1 MAKPLNWESRI
12 GRRVR
17 LRDLHVLFAVVQH
30 GSMAGAGVHL
40 GISQSAVSQAIATL
54 EHALAVRLLDRTP
67 RGVEPTM
74 YGNALI
80 RRGQAA
86 FDELRLGVKDIEFL
100 ADPAAGEVRIGCS
113 ESISAGILPPI
124 IERLSGR
131 YPRMAFEV
139 SPSNAFRLEFPELRE
154 RTADVAFSILSR
166 PLLAQIAEDLKAE
179 VLFDDRICLAVGQ
192 QSPWARRRKIDLADL
207 VDASWIMPS
216 TGAPGEAAVMEAFKT
231 RGLPPPRVVVRG
243 RRGVGAGDRVVA
255 RRVLRR
261 EHRVERVFV
270 PRQIARKEHRTLGR
284 PPAEQCGLDR
294 HEIRHRNSSSLGRR
308 PNSTLWATCEPL
320 NSGIQE
326 FPEFESDSNAEP
338 SRSNSE
344 TGRTTL
350 VSRASAA
357 IRAMVG

>member
-30 GSMAGAGVHL
+30 GSMASAGVHL

-124 IERLSGR
+124 IERLSSR

-192 QSPWARRRKIDLADL
+192 QSPWARRRKIGLADL

-231 RGLPPPRVVVRG
+231 RGLPPPRVVVKTFSVHLRNFLSLRG
-243 RRGVGAGDRVVA
+243 PFVAVLPASILRLNTDIGLKALPIELPSPPRPVV
-255 RRVLRR
+255 VITL
-261 EHRVERVFV
+261 
-270 PRQIARKEHRTLGR
+270 KNRTLG
-284 PPAEQCGLDR
+284 PAVELFLDCAR
-294 HEIRHRNSSSLGRR
+294 DVAKS
-308 PNSTLWATCEPL
+308 
-320 NSGIQE
+320 
-326 FPEFESDSNAEP
+326 
-338 SRSNSE
+338 
-344 TGRTTL
+344 
-350 VSRASAA
+350 
-357 IRAMVG
+357 MVALTPKKRMA